1 MNYFD
6 CHADTL
12 TEMWN
17 PEDTLDQNSGDLD
30 LKRVGAFVEK
40 YTQIFAVWKDAARI
54 NKEDPEKDFFRLYDR
69 ARAYL
74 MEENR
79 KIIWCGSGAD
89 MEKAHRQRKGAAFL
103 SIEDVSIMGRYVEDI
118 RNMGFRFALLTWN
131 YENPYGCGAAAD
143 QGKGLTGQGKDLVRE
158 LLRQEIV
165 LDVSH
170 LSDKGVED
178 LLGLTDVPVIASHS
192 NVRKIRNVPRN
203 LPDDYIREII
213 RRKGLIGMNFFA
225 DFVGTKPQTE
235 DIFRHMDAVL
245 ELGGEDALALGGDFD
260 GSNGRFPAGIEG
272 VQSIPLLREKMLQ
285 HGFSEELTE
294 KIFYGNAHRFVM
306 ENVK

>member
-12 TEMWN
+12 TEMWE
-17 PEDTLDQNSGDLD
+17 PEDTLDQNRGDLD
-30 LKRVGAFVEK
+30 LERVGAFVEN
-40 YTQIFAVWKDAARI
+40 YTQIFAVWKDAAGISR
-54 NKEDPEKDFFRLYDR
+54 EDPEKDFFRLYDR

-89 MEKAHRQRKGAAFL
+89 MEKAHGQRRGAAFL
-103 SIEDVSIMGRYVEDI
+103 SIEDVSIMGKYVEDI

-143 QGKGLTGQGKDLVRE
+143 QGKGLTERGKDLVRE
-158 LLRQEIV
+158 LLRQAIV
-165 LDVSH
+165 LDISH
-170 LSDKGVED
+170 LSDRGVED
-178 LLGLTDVPVIASHS
+178 LLELTDAPVIASHS
-192 NVRKIRNVPRN
+192 NVRKIQNVPRN

-213 RRKGLIGMNFFA
+213 RRKGLIGMNFYA
-225 DFVGTKPQTE
+225 DFVGTKPEIE
-235 DIFRHMDAVL
+235 DIFHHMDAVL
-245 ELGGEDALALGGDFD
+245 KLGGEDVLALGGDFD
-260 GSNGRFPAGIEG
+260 GSSGRFPAGIEG
-272 VQSIPLLREKMLQ
+272 VQSIPFLREKMLQ

-306 ENVK
+306 ENIK